1 MSFIKWNLI
10 HVSSIIKHVFSKK
23 MKIKVFMGKFRNYIQ
38 NLDKKKLFLFK
49 VFAYIS
55 WLIGFSFRKDM
66 FANGYCFFF
75 IYFSILPIIMFGI
88 VTMLRS
94 VYQLEGPPRSP
105 FHLLK
110 YSYYF
115 IMLFISCTPIL
126 YLWGMRDV
134 ISHLNW

>member
-1 MSFIKWNLI
+1 MNN
-10 HVSSIIKHVFSKK
+10 
-23 MKIKVFMGKFRNYIQ
+23 KIFMNKFRNYIE
-38 NLDKKKLFLFK
+38 NLNKKNLFFIK

-55 WLIGFSFRKDM
+55 WLTAFCYRKDV
-66 FANGYCFFF
+66 FENGYYFFF
-75 IYFSILPIIMFGI
+75 FFFSMLLIIILGI
-88 VTMLRS
+88 VMMLRL

-115 IMLFISCTPIL
+115 IILCVIIAPFL

-134 ISHLNW
+134 ISHLKW